1 MLLLYAVVPAEP
13 QSPHPGLSVLSGAE
27 VAVLYEERGE
37 LPSTD
42 RDEVLAFGR
51 VVSEVAARGGPMLPV
66 RYGTVVQTA
75 DDLVALLA
83 EREEDWHQRL
93 AVVRGHVELVVRVTD
108 AAAPAKAPAVAGAG
122 REYLLS
128 RASAHR
134 HAEELFAELASAL
147 VPCCRE
153 VRRLPGSDELRV
165 ACLVP
170 SDAVEDLRASLETWT
185 GARDG
190 RSARVTGPWP
200 PFSFTE
206 EDELS

>member
-13 QSPHPGLSVLSGAE
+13 HSPPPGLAVMGRAG
-27 VAVLYEERGE
+27 VAVLYEERE
-37 LPSTD
+37 ERPSAD

-51 VVSEVAARGGPMLPV
+51 VVSEVAASGPVLPV

-75 DDLVALLA
+75 DELEALLA
-83 EREEDWHQRL
+83 EREEDWHKRL
-93 AVVRGHVELVVRVTD
+93 GVVRGHVELVVHVTD
-108 AAAPAKAPAVAGAG
+108 AAAPAKAPAAAGAG

-134 HAEELFAELASAL
+134 HAEELFAELVTAL
-147 VPCCRE
+147 GSHCRE
-153 VRRLPGSDELRV
+153 VRRLPGSDEVRV

-170 SDAVEDLRASLETWT
+170 SDGVEELRASLEAW
-185 GARDG
+185 ARAQGG

-206 EDELS
+206 EDEIS